1 MKIVRN
7 NGYVKYRKRR
17 ARWSAFLGFLLLISV
32 SVIWFF
38 PGFVLFAYG
47 MLFLGYIVFSYG
59 MQQLAKWSRSP
70 RNDVVLDD
78 RLKSFPDKYALIH
91 YGLVGKTV
99 VEHMLVHPGGVIVLT
114 ARAVTG
120 QISGHGSKWRK
131 RGFGFMRF
139 FGSGP
144 SLGNPSFE
152 TQQSIQA
159 IEASLAEAQL
169 EVDVDG
175 AIVFVD
181 PRVNLDAD
189 DTDYP
194 AMTIDELPGFVH
206 GLPVDNTFR
215 PAERQAVI
223 EQLAGG
229 GEMETTERVRTRRPV
244 RSKRPVKVKK
254 KAA

>member
-1 MKIVRN
+1 MKMVRN
-7 NGYVKYRKRR
+7 IGYVKYRKRR
-17 ARWSAFLGFLLLISV
+17 ARLSALFGFLLLISV

-38 PGFVLFAYG
+38 PGLVLFAYG

-59 MQQLAKWSRSP
+59 MQQMAKWSRSP
-70 RNDVVLDD
+70 RNDIVLDD
-78 RLKSFPDKYALIH
+78 RLKTFPDKYTLIH
-91 YGLVGKTV
+91 YAVLGKTV
-99 VEHMLVHPGGVIVLT
+99 VEHMLVHPGGVTVLT
-114 ARAVTG
+114 ARAVSG

-131 RGFGFMRF
+131 RGLGLTRF

-152 TQQSIQA
+152 TQTSVQA
-159 IEASLAEAQL
+159 VEAALADAQL
-169 EVDVDG
+169 EIDVDG

-189 DTDYP
+189 DTDFP

-206 GLPVDNTFR
+206 GLPVDNSFKPT
-215 PAERQAVI
+215 ERQAVI
-223 EQLAGG
+223 ERLAGG
-229 GEMETTERVRTRRPV
+229 GEMEATAKIRNRRPV
-244 RSKRPVKVKK
+244 RTKRPVKVKK